1 METVPKK
8 VVLKIRLGVKGS
20 TTLSNYDANAKLN
33 FGNRQIERLIDI
45 VNISRWDLILGSPFC
60 NENKVVLDYG
70 TRMVHFGDTVI
81 PALPLEEE
89 EALRRGET
97 PRLQKK
103 QD

>member
-8 VVLKIRLGVKGS
+8 VVLKIRLGAKGI
-20 TTLSNYDANAKLN
+20 TTLSNYDANTKLN

-45 VNISRWDLILGSPFC
+45 MNISRWDLIPGSPFC

-70 TRMVHFGDTVI
+70 TRTVCFGDTVI

-89 EALRRGET
+89 EALCRGET
-97 PRLQKK
+97 PQLQKK

>member
-20 TTLSNYDANAKLN
+20 TTPPNHDANAKLN

-45 VNISRWDLILGSPFC
+45 MNISQWDLILGSPFC
-60 NENKVVLDYG
+60 NENKVILDYG
-70 TRMVHFGDTVI
+70 TRMVRFGDTVI
-81 PALPLEEE
+81 LALLLEEE
-89 EALRRGET
+89 EALRQET